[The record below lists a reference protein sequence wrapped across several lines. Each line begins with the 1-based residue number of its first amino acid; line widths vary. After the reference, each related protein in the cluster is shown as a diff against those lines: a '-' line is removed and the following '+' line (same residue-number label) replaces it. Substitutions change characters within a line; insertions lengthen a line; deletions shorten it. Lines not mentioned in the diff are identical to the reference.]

1 MKTLS
6 VHELV
11 EDAPALVALVRRGEE
26 VTLTENGQQLAKV
39 VPLATSNRGPRP
51 AGLARGQFR
60 VPADFNAPL
69 PEAVLRD
76 FEGAPRKG

>member
-11 EDAPALVALVRRGEE
+11 EDAPALVALVKRGEE
-26 VTLTENGQQLAKV
+26 ITLTENGQQLAKV
-39 VPLATSNRGPRP
+39 VPVAKTNRAPRP
-51 AGLARGQFR
+51 AGLAAGQFR

-69 PEAVLRD
+69 PEAVRRE
-76 FEGAPRKG
+76 FGSAPPSA